1 MNITPKDLLDAGVHF
16 GHQLRRWNPKSK
28 PYVYDNRNG
37 ISIIDLEKTHA
48 LLEKAY
54 AKVEEVIASGK
65 DILFIGTKKQAQEI
79 VREAATASN
88 MPFCVNRWMGGGLT
102 NFTTIK
108 SSLAKYRKFLK
119 MDQEGE
125 LEKLPGKEEAAIRR
139 QMSRMNRNFEGM
151 LGVAELPAA
160 VFIIDTKNEEIAVT
174 EAKRLG
180 IPVIGL
186 VDTNSDP
193 TMLDYPIPGNDD
205 AVKSIRIIV
214 DTILEAAQSGLSQ
227 REAKKVQKSAG
238 PIKRDQVFE
247 QQEDIEVTL
256 PAGYGEEDEDSA
268 EEAPVAQAPAAEA
281 PASEEPAVEPAPEE
295 PAKEEAAVEEAP
307 VEEAPAEESAPE
319 PEAAAVEE
327 APAAEEEAP
336 VEEAAPEPEA
346 APEATEESEE
356 ESK

>member
-1 MNITPKDLLDAGVHF
+1 MNTTPKDLLDAGVHF

-37 ISIIDLEKTHA
+37 ISIIDLEKTHK

-54 AKVEEVIASGK
+54 AKVEEVVSSGK
-65 DILFIGTKKQAQEI
+65 DVLFIGTKKQAQEI
-79 VREAATASN
+79 MREAATSCQ

-151 LGVAELPAA
+151 LEVNELPAA
-160 VFIIDTKNEEIAVT
+160 VFVVDTKNEEIAVA

-180 IPVIGL
+180 ISVIGL

-193 TMLDYPIPGNDD
+193 TILDYPIPGNDD

-214 DTILEAAQSGLSQ
+214 ETILEAAQSGLSQ
-227 REAKKVQKSAG
+227 REAKRVQKSVG
-238 PIKRDQVFE
+238 PIKREQVFE

-256 PAGYGEEDEDSA
+256 PAGYGEEEAAPASTEEVVA
-268 EEAPVAQAPAAEA
+268 EAAPAAEA
-281 PASEEPAVEPAPEE
+281 PA
-295 PAKEEAAVEEAP
+295 
-307 VEEAPAEESAPE
+307 
-319 PEAAAVEE
+319 
-327 APAAEEEAP
+327 
-336 VEEAAPEPEA
+336 
-346 APEATEESEE
+346 
-356 ESK
+356 

>member
-1 MNITPKDLLDAGVHF
+1 MNTTPQDLLDAGVHF

-37 ISIIDLEKTHA
+37 ISIIDLEQTHA
-48 LLEKAY
+48 LLEKASE
-54 AKVEEVIASGK
+54 KIEDVVSSGK
-65 DILFIGTKKQAQEI
+65 DVLFIGTKKQAQEI
-79 VREAATASN
+79 VREAATSCQ

-151 LGVAELPAA
+151 LEVSELPAA
-160 VFIIDTKNEEIAVT
+160 VFVIDTKNEEIAVA
-174 EAKRLG
+174 EANRLG

-193 TMLDYPIPGNDD
+193 TVLDYPIPGNDD

-214 DTILEAAQSGLSQ
+214 DTILEAAQSGLSK

-238 PIKRDQVFE
+238 PIIREQVFE
-247 QQEDIEVTL
+247 QQDDVEVTL
-256 PAGYGEEDEDSA
+256 PAGYGEDDQKPA
-268 EEAPVAQAPAAEA
+268 ETAAPVIPPATD
-281 PASEEPAVEPAPEE
+281 
-295 PAKEEAAVEEAP
+295 AAAP
-307 VEEAPAEESAPE
+307 V
-319 PEAAAVEE
+319 
-327 APAAEEEAP
+327 
-336 VEEAAPEPEA
+336 VEEAASEATSDEA
-346 APEATEESEE
+346 AEE
-356 ESK
+356 KK

>member
-1 MNITPKDLLDAGVHF
+1 MNTTPKDLLDAGVHF

-37 ISIIDLEKTHA
+37 ISIIDLEKTHK

-54 AKVEEVIASGK
+54 AKIEEVVSSGE
-65 DILFIGTKKQAQEI
+65 DVLFIGTKKQAQEI
-79 VREAATASN
+79 MREAATSCK

-119 MDQEGE
+119 MDQDGE

-151 LGVAELPAA
+151 LDVNDLPAA
-160 VFIIDTKNEEIAVT
+160 VFVVDTKNEEIAVS
-174 EAKRLG
+174 EANRLG

-193 TMLDYPIPGNDD
+193 TVVDYPIPGNDD

-214 DTILEAAQSGLSQ
+214 ETILEAAQSGLSQ
-227 REAKKVQKSAG
+227 REAKRVQKSAG
-238 PIKRDQVFE
+238 PIKREQVFE

-256 PAGYGEEDEDSA
+256 PAGYGEDEDVPTAAIESSA
-268 EEAPVAQAPAAEA
+268 VEDAATETSTTEAPPVVEAAAQDAPSVESPAVEATATEA
-281 PASEEPAVEPAPEE
+281 PANEGS
-295 PAKEEAAVEEAP
+295 AAEDAP
-307 VEEAPAEESAPE
+307 VKSDAIEEKE
-319 PEAAAVEE
+319 
-327 APAAEEEAP
+327 
-336 VEEAAPEPEA
+336 
-346 APEATEESEE
+346 
-356 ESK
+356 

>member
-1 MNITPKDLLDAGVHF
+1 MNTTPKDLLDAGVHF

-37 ISIIDLEKTHA
+37 ISIIDLEKTHK

-54 AKVEEVIASGK
+54 AKIEEVVSSGK
-65 DILFIGTKKQAQEI
+65 DVLFIGTKKQAQEI
-79 VREAATASN
+79 MREAATSCQ

-119 MDQEGE
+119 MDQDGE

-151 LGVAELPAA
+151 LEVDDLPAA
-160 VFIIDTKNEEIAVT
+160 VFVVDTKNEEIAVS
-174 EAKRLG
+174 EANRLG

-193 TMLDYPIPGNDD
+193 TVIDYPIPGNDD

-214 DTILEAAQSGLSQ
+214 ETILEAAQSGLSQ
-227 REAKKVQKSAG
+227 REAKRVQKSAG
-238 PIKRDQVFE
+238 PIKREQVFE

-256 PAGYGEEDEDSA
+256 PAGYGEDEGASTPA
-268 EEAPVAQAPAAEA
+268 VESTVVEVTAPEAPATPATEAPAAVEAPAPEAPAAEA
-281 PASEEPAVEPAPEE
+281 PATEDASVESEG
-295 PAKEEAAVEEAP
+295 
-307 VEEAPAEESAPE
+307 
-319 PEAAAVEE
+319 
-327 APAAEEEAP
+327 
-336 VEEAAPEPEA
+336 
-346 APEATEESEE
+346 TEEKE
-356 ESK
+356 

>member
-1 MNITPKDLLDAGVHF
+1 MNTTPKDLLDAGVHF

-37 ISIIDLEKTHA
+37 ISIIDLEKTHK

-54 AKVEEVIASGK
+54 AKVEEVVSSGK
-65 DILFIGTKKQAQEI
+65 DVLFIGTKKQAQEI
-79 VREAATASN
+79 MREAATSCQ

-151 LGVAELPAA
+151 LEVNELPAA
-160 VFIIDTKNEEIAVT
+160 VFVVDTKNEEIAVA

-180 IPVIGL
+180 ISVIGL

-193 TMLDYPIPGNDD
+193 TILDYPIPGNDD

-214 DTILEAAQSGLSQ
+214 ETILEAAQSGLSQ
-227 REAKKVQKSAG
+227 REAKRVQKSVG
-238 PIKRDQVFE
+238 PIKREQVFE

-256 PAGYGEEDEDSA
+256 PAGYGEEEAAPASTEEVVA
-268 EEAPVAQAPAAEA
+268 EAAPAAEA
-281 PASEEPAVEPAPEE
+281 PAEAP
-295 PAKEEAAVEEAP
+295 AVEEASAS
-307 VEEAPAEESAPE
+307 EASE
-319 PEAAAVEE
+319 
-327 APAAEEEAP
+327 
-336 VEEAAPEPEA
+336 
-346 APEATEESEE
+346 APEAPEADAAPFESEASE
-356 ESK
+356 EKN

>member
-1 MNITPKDLLDAGVHF
+1 MNTTPKDLLDAGVHF

-37 ISIIDLEKTHA
+37 ISIIDLEKTHK

-54 AKVEEVIASGK
+54 AKVEEVISSGK
-65 DILFIGTKKQAQEI
+65 DVLFIGTKKQAQEI
-79 VREAATASN
+79 MREAATSCQ

-119 MDQEGE
+119 MDQDGD

-151 LGVAELPAA
+151 LEVNDLPAA
-160 VFIIDTKNEEIAVT
+160 VFVVDTKNEEIAVA
-174 EAKRLG
+174 EANRLG

-193 TMLDYPIPGNDD
+193 TVLDYPIPGNDD

-214 DTILEAAQSGLSQ
+214 ETILEAAQSGLSQ
-227 REAKKVQKSAG
+227 REAKRVQKSAG
-238 PIKRDQVFE
+238 PIKREQVFE

-256 PAGYGEEDEDSA
+256 PAGYGEDEGAPAPTEAAPTEVAPTVAAVA
-268 EEAPVAQAPAAEA
+268 EAAPAAEA
-281 PASEEPAVEPAPEE
+281 
-295 PAKEEAAVEEAP
+295 AP
-307 VEEAPAEESAPE
+307 VEETAAP
-319 PEAAAVEE
+319 E
-327 APAAEEEAP
+327 APAAEAAP
-336 VEEAAPEPEA
+336 VES
-346 APEATEESEE
+346 EATEE
-356 ESK
+356 KK

>member
-1 MNITPKDLLDAGVHF
+1 MNTTPKDLLDAGVHF

-37 ISIIDLEKTHA
+37 ISIIDLEKTHK

-54 AKVEEVIASGK
+54 AKVEEVVSSGK
-65 DILFIGTKKQAQEI
+65 DVLFIGTKKQAQEI
-79 VREAATASN
+79 MREAATSCQ

-151 LGVAELPAA
+151 LEVNELPAA
-160 VFIIDTKNEEIAVT
+160 VFVVDTKNEEIAVA

-180 IPVIGL
+180 ISVIGL

-193 TMLDYPIPGNDD
+193 TILDYPIPGNDD

-214 DTILEAAQSGLSQ
+214 ETILEAAQSGLSQ
-227 REAKKVQKSAG
+227 REAKRVQKSVG
-238 PIKRDQVFE
+238 PIKREQVFE

-256 PAGYGEEDEDSA
+256 PAGYGEEEAAPASTEEVVA
-268 EEAPVAQAPAAEA
+268 EAAPAAEA
-281 PASEEPAVEPAPEE
+281 PAEAP
-295 PAKEEAAVEEAP
+295 AVEEASAS
-307 VEEAPAEESAPE
+307 EASEAPEAPE
-319 PEAAAVEE
+319 ADA
-327 APAAEEEAP
+327 AP
-336 VEEAAPEPEA
+336 VESEA
-346 APEATEESEE
+346 SEE
-356 ESK
+356 KN

>member
-1 MNITPKDLLDAGVHF
+1 MNTTPKDLLDAGVHF

-37 ISIIDLEKTHA
+37 ISIIDLEKTHK

-54 AKVEEVIASGK
+54 AKVEEVVSSGK
-65 DILFIGTKKQAQEI
+65 DVLFIGTKKQAQEI
-79 VREAATASN
+79 MREAATSCQ

-151 LGVAELPAA
+151 LEVNELPAA
-160 VFIIDTKNEEIAVT
+160 VFVVDTKNEEIAVA

-180 IPVIGL
+180 ISVIGL

-193 TMLDYPIPGNDD
+193 TILDYPIPGNDD

-214 DTILEAAQSGLSQ
+214 ETILEAAQSGLSQ
-227 REAKKVQKSAG
+227 REAKRVQKSVG
-238 PIKRDQVFE
+238 PIKREQVFE

-256 PAGYGEEDEDSA
+256 PAGYGEEEAAPASTEEVVA
-268 EEAPVAQAPAAEA
+268 EAAPAAEA
-281 PASEEPAVEPAPEE
+281 PAEAP
-295 PAKEEAAVEEAP
+295 AVEEASAS
-307 VEEAPAEESAPE
+307 EASEASEAPEAEA
-319 PEAAAVEE
+319 
-327 APAAEEEAP
+327 AP
-336 VEEAAPEPEA
+336 VESEA
-346 APEATEESEE
+346 SEE
-356 ESK
+356 KN

>member
-1 MNITPKDLLDAGVHF
+1 MNTTPKDLLDAGVHF

-37 ISIIDLEKTHA
+37 ISIIDLEKTHM

-54 AKVEEVIASGK
+54 AKIEEVISSGK
-65 DILFIGTKKQAQEI
+65 DVLFIGTKKQAQEI
-79 VREAATASN
+79 MREAATSCQ

-102 NFTTIK
+102 NFATIK

-119 MDQEGE
+119 MDQDGE

-151 LGVAELPAA
+151 LEVNDLPAA
-160 VFIIDTKNEEIAVT
+160 VFVVDTKNEEIAVA
-174 EAKRLG
+174 EANRLG

-193 TMLDYPIPGNDD
+193 TVLDYPIPGNDD

-214 DTILEAAQSGLSQ
+214 ETILEAAQSGLSQ
-227 REAKKVQKSAG
+227 REAKRVQKSAG
-238 PIKRDQVFE
+238 PIKREQVFE

-256 PAGYGEEDEDSA
+256 PAGYGEDESA
-268 EEAPVAQAPAAEA
+268 PTIESPVVEEAVTAEAPVVETPAVEETAAPEAPAAEA
-281 PASEEPAVEPAPEE
+281 
-295 PAKEEAAVEEAP
+295 AP
-307 VEEAPAEESAPE
+307 VES
-319 PEAAAVEE
+319 
-327 APAAEEEAP
+327 
-336 VEEAAPEPEA
+336 
-346 APEATEESEE
+346 EATEE
-356 ESK
+356 KK